1 VGGAVVTGPQI
12 HSDDEVIAALES
24 CGSINKAAK
33 QLGVARSGLQARA
46 KRLALKGYSPAH
58 DMTHAVP
65 DGYKVKGVSTLYRE
79 DGTVAQQWVKSSAD
93 AERQLAMM
101 REAIDAMTCDLPKL
115 PARKAKGTYLP
126 DLMTVYPIGDLHV
139 GMRSWLEETGAN
151 WDLKIAERVQCG
163 AMAELVSG
171 APATETAAV
180 IDLGDWLHS
189 DGLVAQT
196 PRSGHPLDADGRYAK
211 IIQVGMK
218 IIRQCIESALERHKF
233 VRVICIPGNHNESG
247 ALWMSAALSQIYENE
262 PRVTVDTQP
271 SLFAYFQF
279 GKTLVGV
286 HHGHTVKMEAL
297 PGVMAADRAEMWGTA
312 KYRYWYTGH
321 IHNQQIKEFA
331 GCTVESFNTLAPN
344 DAYAANGGW
353 RSRQN
358 MKAIILHKEFGEV
371 ARHTVCPQMLQDAAA

>member
-1 VGGAVVTGPQI
+1 MNGQAI
-12 HSDDEVIAALES
+12 HSDDELIAALETNA
-24 CGSINKAAK
+24 GNLRKTAR
-33 QLGVARSGLQARA
+33 QLGVAYSGVQKRV

-58 DMTHAVP
+58 GYTHHVP
-65 DGYKVKGVSTLYRE
+65 DGFKLKGVSTLYRE
-79 DGTVAQQWVKSSAD
+79 DGSIGAQWVKSSAD

-115 PARKAKGTYLP
+115 PARKAKGAYLP
-126 DLMTVYPIGDLHV
+126 NLMTVYPIGDLHV

-218 IIRQCIESALERHKF
+218 IIRQCIESALEKHKF

-279 GKTLVGV
+279 GKVLVGI

-371 ARHTVCPQMLQDAAA
+371 ARHTVCPQMVQEAA

>member
-1 VGGAVVTGPQI
+1 MGGVFVSAPKI
-12 HSDDEVIAALES
+12 HTDDEVIAALES

-33 QLGVARSGLQARA
+33 HLGVARSGLQERA

-58 DMTHAVP
+58 GYTHHVP
-65 DGYKVKGVSTLYRE
+65 DGFKLKGVSTMYRE
-79 DGTVAQQWVKSSAD
+79 DGTVAAQWVKSTAD

-115 PARKAKGTYLP
+115 LARKAKGTYLP
-126 DLMTVYPIGDLHV
+126 DLMTVYPIGDAHI
-139 GMRSWLEETGAN
+139 GMRSWMEETGAN

-189 DGLVAQT
+189 DGIVAQT

-211 IIQVGMK
+211 IIQVGVK
-218 IIRQCIESALERHKF
+218 IIRQCIESALEKHKF

-247 ALWMSAALSQIYENE
+247 ALWMSVALSQIYERE
-262 PRVTVDTQP
+262 SRVTVDTQP

-279 GKTLVGV
+279 GRTLVGI

-297 PGVMAADRAEMWGTA
+297 PGVMAADRPEMWGSS
-312 KYRYWYTGH
+312 KHRYWLTGH
-321 IHNQQIKEFA
+321 IHNQSIKEFA

-358 MKAIILHKEFGEV
+358 MKAIVLHKEFGEV
-371 ARHTVCPQMLQDAAA
+371 ARHTVCPQMLQEAA

>member
-1 VGGAVVTGPQI
+1 MSQL
-12 HSDDEVIAALES
+12 HSDDELIAARKS
-24 CGSINKAAK
+24 CGGSINKTAA
-33 QLGVARSGLQARA
+33 LVGMARSSLQERF
-46 KRLALKGYSPAH
+46 KRMALKGYSPEH
-58 DMTHAVP
+58 DMTHTVP

-79 DGTVAQQWVKSSAD
+79 DGTVAAQWVKSSAD

-101 REAIDAMTCDLPKL
+101 REAIDAMASDLPKL

-126 DLMTVYPIGDLHV
+126 DLMTLYPIGDAHV
-139 GMRSWLEETGAN
+139 GMRSWLDETGAN

-163 AMAELVSG
+163 AMAELVAG

-211 IIQVGMK
+211 IIQVGIK
-218 IIRQCIESALERHKF
+218 IIRQCIESALDKHKL

-247 ALWMSAALSQIYENE
+247 ALWMSAALAQIYENE

-279 GKTLVGV
+279 GKTLVGI

-297 PGVMAADRAEMWGTA
+297 PGVMAADRPEMWGTS
-312 KYRYWYTGH
+312 KHRYWLTGH

-358 MKAIILHKEFGEV
+358 MKAIVLHKEFGEV
-371 ARHTVCPQMLQDAAA
+371 ARHTVCPQMLESAA

>member
-1 VGGAVVTGPQI
+1 MSGPQI
-12 HSDDEVIAALES
+12 HTDDEVIAALEAE
-24 CGSINKAAK
+24 GSINKAALK
-33 QLGVARSGLQARA
+33 LGVARSGLQERV

-58 DMTHAVP
+58 NMTHTVP
-65 DGYKVKGVSTLYRE
+65 DGYKVKGVSTLYRD

-126 DLMTVYPIGDLHV
+126 DLMTVYPIGDAHI
-139 GMRSWLEETGAN
+139 GMRSWIEETGAN
-151 WDLKIAERVQCG
+151 WDLKIAERTHCG
-163 AMAELVSG
+163 AMAELVAG
-171 APATETAAV
+171 APATETATI
-180 IDLGDWLHS
+180 IDLGDWVHQDSLAA
-189 DGLVAQT
+189 VT
-196 PRSGHPLDADGRYAK
+196 PRSGNQLDSDGRYAK
-211 IIQVGMK
+211 MIQVAVK
-218 IIRQCIESALERHKF
+218 VIRQCIESALEKHKF
-233 VRVICIPGNHNESG
+233 VRVICIPGNHNETG
-247 ALWMSAALSQIYENE
+247 ALWMSVALSQIYERE

-297 PGVMAADRAEMWGTA
+297 PGVMAADRPQMWGTS
-312 KYRYWYTGH
+312 KYRYWMTGH

-358 MKAIILHKEFGEV
+358 MKAIVLHKEFGEV
-371 ARHTVCPQMLQDAAA
+371 ARHTVCPQMLEAAA